1 MMSDPVAFINPDLTF
16 DVLRFDHFRDWA
28 VLSVDIE
35 VYKQLSFNFRLL
47 GLHLEVVDVAL
58 IKN

>member
-1 MMSDPVAFINPDLTF
+1 MMSDPVTFINPDLAF

-35 VYKQLSFNFRLL
+35 VYKQLSFNFR
-47 GLHLEVVDVAL
+47 
-58 IKN
+58 